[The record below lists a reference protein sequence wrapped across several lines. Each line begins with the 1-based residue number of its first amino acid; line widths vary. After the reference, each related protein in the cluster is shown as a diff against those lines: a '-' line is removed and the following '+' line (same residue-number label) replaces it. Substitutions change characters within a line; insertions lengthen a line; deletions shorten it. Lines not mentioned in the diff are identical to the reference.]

1 MSENRLGKGLE
12 ALIRPSLDKKNK
24 VPKKKSNSKDT
35 ISKISL
41 NSIVPNPNQPRQ
53 DFNESSI
60 IQLQASIKEK
70 GIITP
75 ITVREADKGYELVA
89 GERRFRAAKNLKLR
103 KIPAHIVKVKSDSE
117 MMEIALVENIQ
128 RENLSS
134 FEESQALLVLSQKY
148 GLSHKDISKSIG
160 KSRVYVSNALRLLK
174 LPVDILESLRKKEIS
189 GGHGR
194 AILQLKNRN
203 SQIKLWEKILKHS
216 LSVRAA
222 EALVKS
228 LGEKRKNK
236 PQKKTK
242 SKSLQISSIENQLI
256 EKLGTKVTIRS
267 TKKGGT
273 IEVSYFSDEDLN
285 RILEIFELLS
295 D

>member
-12 ALIRPSLDKKNK
+12 ALIRPSLDKKDK
-24 VPKKKSNSKDT
+24 VPNKKSNSKDT

-134 FEESQALLVLSQKY
+134 FEESQALLVLSQNY

-267 TKKGGT
+267 TKKGGI

>member
-12 ALIRPSLDKKNK
+12 ALIRPSLDKKDK
-24 VPKKKSNSKDT
+24 VPNKKSNSKDT

-236 PQKKTK
+236 PLKK
-242 SKSLQISSIENQLI
+242 N
-256 EKLGTKVTIRS
+256 
-267 TKKGGT
+267 KKQ
-273 IEVSYFSDEDLN
+273 VPSNFFN
-285 RILEIFELLS
+285 
-295 D
+295 